1 MILVTGGTGLV
12 GSHLLYELLNSGEK
26 VKVLIRKESKPDFIK
41 KVFSWYS
48 DEGRKYFDEINWVNG
63 NLLDIFSIEDA
74 LKDVDKIYNCAAMV
88 SLKPEEKDMIMK
100 TNIVGTANLVNA
112 ALHKGIDKICHV
124 SSIAA
129 LGKTLN
135 SSVITEKSNWI
146 NTGKKSVYG
155 LSKYLGE
162 QEVWRGIEE
171 GLDAVIVNPSFII
184 GPGNWNN
191 GSAKIFQ
198 TVWDGMPF
206 YPDGCNGYVDVKDV
220 SKVMIRLMNSGI
232 KNERFIISAGNIP
245 YKDLLIMIAN
255 NLGKKPPSIKIN
267 PLLGKI
273 GWRLDRLISVF
284 GLKTSIQKEVIGF
297 IFSKKNYSNDKI
309 KKAINYSFIP
319 IEKSIEQT
327 AEIFIR
333 EISDK

>member
-220 SKVMIRLMNSGI
+220 SKVMIRLMKSGI

-255 NLGKKPPSIKIN
+255 NLGKKSPFIKIN

-273 GWRLDRLISVF
+273 GWRFDRLISVF
-284 GLKTSIQKEVIGF
+284 GFKTSIQKEVIGY
-297 IFSKKNYSNDKI
+297 IFSKYNYSNDKI